1 MKEMKKVFTGILSA
15 LLVISLVGCSN
26 TETTATSATSSTGT
40 SKDGKVMTIGLN
52 SEIASMDP
60 AFAYDNNTNAVVDQI
75 TEGLLAFDQKNQLIP
90 CLAEAWKQT
99 DALTYVYTIRQGVK
113 FSDGTE
119 MTADDVVYSMNRIK
133 DATTGSYLNWM
144 YSNVDTIKK
153 TGDWEVTVTLTQP
166 DALWQYV
173 PATTAGHVV
182 SKAFCE
188 ANGDNV
194 GKPGTGLLG
203 TGPYVYSDWT
213 QGSEIVL
220 TRNKNY
226 WNPDSVAANAAD
238 VLDYKIITEGTTL
251 VSAMQSGQVD
261 LTMGITVDQL
271 PTIESSKNLSVI
283 TSDSFGVDYI
293 AFNCS
298 KAPFNDVNVRKAIY
312 YAMDKNQIVNN
323 ICNNTVDA
331 ANAAIFGRAVC
342 TFNVNDWSTYLK
354 NVPDYAYNL
363 EKAKE
368 YLAKSSVP
376 NGFDCT
382 IVCSQSAIQNSE
394 ALMLQAALKELNIN
408 LSINKVTEDERVS
421 IFNGGNNRDYDMIF
435 CLWFSDFPDPAG
447 NLNSLYPSDAG
458 GEGGS
463 NAAVYSNS
471 RVDTLLSQELS
482 SSDPNE
488 RTQIMQ
494 KILDIVTDEV
504 PYMILDYP
512 KVLMVTDQKVQDA
525 TFAAMY
531 QYNLLFKEFNI
542 SE

>member
-1 MKEMKKVFTGILSA
+1 MKSIKKVLAAFLSA
-15 LLVISLVGCSN
+15 LLVVGLVGCSN
-26 TETTATSATSSTGT
+26 AGTTAPSTSAGGAG
-40 SKDGKVMTIGLN
+40 GKTLTIGLN
-52 SEIASMDP
+52 SEIAAMDP

-90 CLAEAWKQT
+90 CLAEKWEQT
-99 DALTYVYTIRQGVK
+99 NDLTYVYTIRQGVQ
-113 FSDGTE
+113 FSDGTD
-119 MTADDVVYSMNRIK
+119 MTADDVVYSMNRVK
-133 DATTGSYLNWM
+133 DASVGSYLNWM
-144 YSNVDTIKK
+144 YGNVASIEK
-153 TGDWEVTVTLTQP
+153 TGDWEVTVTLSQP

-173 PATTAGHVV
+173 PATTAGHVM

-188 ANGDNV
+188 ANGDKV

-220 TRNKNY
+220 NRNENY
-226 WNPDSVAANAAD
+226 WNTDSMAADSPD

-261 LTMGITVDQL
+261 LTMGISVDQL
-271 PTIESSKNLSVI
+271 PTVEADKNLSVI

-293 AFNCS
+293 AFNCA
-298 KAPFNDVNVRKAIY
+298 KEPFNDVNVRKAIY
-312 YAMDKNQIVNN
+312 YAMDKNQIVSD

-331 ANAAIFGRAVC
+331 ANSAIFGPAVC
-342 TFNVNDWSTYLK
+342 TFSVDEWAAYLK
-354 NVPDYAYNL
+354 KLPDYAYNI
-363 EKAKE
+363 ETAKE

-376 NGFDCT
+376 NGFDCS
-382 IVCSQSAIQNSE
+382 IVCNQSAIQNSE
-394 ALMLQAALKELNIN
+394 ALLLQAALKELGIN

-447 NLNSLYPSDAG
+447 NLNSLYPSTAG

-463 NAAVYSNS
+463 NAAVYANS
-471 RVDTLLSQELS
+471 QVDTLLSQELS
-482 SSDPNE
+482 SSDPDE
-488 RTQIMQ
+488 RTAIMQ
-494 KILDIVTDEV
+494 QLLDIVTDEV

-512 KVLMVTDQKVQDA
+512 KVLMVTDQRVQNA

-531 QYNLLFKEFNI
+531 QYSLLFKEFNVTD
-542 SE
+542 

>member
-1 MKEMKKVFTGILSA
+1 MKSMKKVLALVLTA
-15 LLVISLVGCSN
+15 LLALSLFGCSN
-26 TETTATSATSSTGT
+26 AGTETPSGSGAAAGG
-40 SKDGKVMTIGLN
+40 SKTLTIGLN
-52 SEIASMDP
+52 SEIAAMDP

-75 TEGLLAFDQKNQLIP
+75 TEGLLAFDQKNQLTP
-90 CLAEAWKQT
+90 CLAESWKQT
-99 DALTYVYTIRQGVK
+99 DDLTYVYTIRQGVK

-119 MTADDVVYSMNRIK
+119 MTPDDVVFSMNRVK
-133 DATTGSYLNWM
+133 DSTTGSYLNWM
-144 YSNVDTIKK
+144 YGNVASIEK
-153 TGDWEVTVTLTQP
+153 TGDWDVTVKLSQP

-173 PATTAGHVV
+173 PATTAGHVM

-188 ANGDNV
+188 AKGSEV

-220 TRNKNY
+220 KRNENY
-226 WNPDSVAANAAD
+226 WNAESVNADAAD
-238 VLDYKIITEGTTL
+238 TLDYKIITEGTTL

-271 PTIESSKNLSVI
+271 PTIESDKNLSVL

-298 KAPFNDVNVRKAIY
+298 KSPMNDMNVRKAIY
-312 YAMDKNQIVNN
+312 YAMDKDKIVNT
-323 ICNNTVDA
+323 ICNKTVDPA
-331 ANAAIFGRAVC
+331 TSAIFGPAVC
-342 TFNVNDWSTYLK
+342 TFNEDEWAAYLK
-354 NVPDYAYNL
+354 NLPDYKYNMDT
-363 EKAKE
+363 AKE

-376 NGFDCT
+376 GGFDCS
-382 IVCSQSAIQNSE
+382 IICNQSAVQNSI

-447 NLNSLYPSDAG
+447 NLNSLYPSTAG

-463 NAAVYSNS
+463 NAAVYANAD
-471 RVDTLLSQELS
+471 VDQLLSQELA
-482 SSDPNE
+482 SSDPDE
-488 RTQIMQ
+488 RTAIMQ
-494 KILDIVTDEV
+494 KILDKVTDEV
-504 PYMILDYP
+504 PYMIMDYP
-512 KVLMVTDQKVQDA
+512 KVLMITDQRVKDA
-525 TFAAMY
+525 SFAAMY
-531 QYNLLFKEFNI
+531 QYSLLFKEFAVKD
-542 SE
+542 